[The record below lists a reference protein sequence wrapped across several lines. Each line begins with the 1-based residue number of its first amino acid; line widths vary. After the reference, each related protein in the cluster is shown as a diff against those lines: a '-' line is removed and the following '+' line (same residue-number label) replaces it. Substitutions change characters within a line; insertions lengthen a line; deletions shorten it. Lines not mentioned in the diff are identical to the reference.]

1 MNEIKE
7 TFFFLITRLG
17 RRYEEEQKIFFQSFV
32 YLMIIKCI
40 TMESQSRNTCTFPSS
55 ENEPLRGSQGNS
67 KEYCERRERKRM
79 FMMPNEIEFTI
90 NKVSELTA
98 LCSGIF
104 AVFKAASDIEC

>member
-7 TFFFLITRLG
+7 TFFFLITRLA
-17 RRYEEEQKIFFQSFV
+17 RRYEEEQKIIFQSFV

-67 KEYCERRERKRM
+67 KEDCERREKERL

-98 LCSGIF
+98 LCDFLLSL
-104 AVFKAASDIEC
+104 KQ